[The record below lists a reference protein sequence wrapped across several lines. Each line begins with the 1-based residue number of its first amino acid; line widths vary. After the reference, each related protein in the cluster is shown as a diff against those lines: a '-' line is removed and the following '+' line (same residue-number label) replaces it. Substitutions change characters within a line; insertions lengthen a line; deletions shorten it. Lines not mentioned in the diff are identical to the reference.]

1 VLELFGACFQGL
13 HHGCLRL
20 GEILLTLLVS
30 VFRHVQLVLELLVLH
45 FGFFQ
50 FVESNQ
56 NLQMRGLLILARRT
70 LAGLLFQGFEP
81 VQACLLLFT
90 QRLEL
95 LDRSLLSNFSLYAA
109 TVVAA
114 VFDLFQVGQNTS
126 VEQQVHV
133 Q

>member
-1 VLELFGACFQGL
+1 MG
-13 HHGCLRL
+13 
-20 GEILLTLLVS
+20 
-30 VFRHVQLVLELLVLH
+30 
-45 FGFFQ
+45 
-50 FVESNQ
+50 
-56 NLQMRGLLILARRT
+56 GLLILTRRT
-70 LAGLLFQGFEP
+70 LAGLLFQGFES
-81 VQACLLLFT
+81 VQARLLLLFT